1 MANSSG
7 RSVVD
12 VGSVIA
18 DTYKIEGLIG
28 RGGMGAVFL
37 ASHKRLPGKKVAI
50 KVLHAELHDEEL
62 LARFKREAQIASML
76 GHPNIVG
83 VHDFNVTPDGM
94 PYLVLDY
101 LEGETLAHKV
111 ARGPIP
117 VEQVQS
123 IIRQVG
129 SALAAA
135 HKEGIVHRDLKPQNI
150 FLVPTEVDGKLVEIA
165 KVLDFG
171 ISKWRGSQTVKTQE
185 SALLGT
191 PQYMAPE
198 QATGKHDSVDARTD
212 VFALGV
218 IVHEMLTGQ
227 PAFSGASIP
236 EVVFKVVYEEPA
248 ALPATVPAALASAVK
263 QAMSKPADARYA
275 TVSAFVEAI
284 TGQPLSTIR
293 TPAAAPPEVGFATGS
308 KRMTE
313 QEALANTMGSGDYG
327 GKIAAGTPLPSAPRI
342 DVSAPTVDS
351 QRGNMALGATVDSQ
365 RSNLALGATVDSQR
379 GNVPAAAIDSQRAAA
394 ASTIAGVAAP
404 AASTSARSV
413 ASASIGSARTAEAPA
428 TTDTA
433 AHAPPKKK
441 TGLII
446 GIAVACLAAGAAVAV
461 VATRGKDTRES
472 TTVSHHQTTTPPENV
487 KLASPQ
493 NAVGSTP
500 PAQPASPPPT
510 TNPSTGSGDGSNA
523 VTATNAG
530 TGSGDGSN
538 AATNAGS
545 ANAGSDAPANGSNAV
560 AVVTPAK
567 PTTKPVTKPRQ
578 PPPPPPPEEP
588 RDIGAASAMLAVAQG
603 AFRSGNQADALK
615 KTAEVINT
623 GGPMQ
628 IARAHLLRGKI
639 FCQRSD
645 IEQYNVEMRALQG
658 FGKLRRE
665 LEDFCN
671 KH

>member
-18 DTYKIEGLIG
+18 DTYRLEGLIG

-37 ASHKRLPGKKVAI
+37 ASHNRLPGKKVAI

-62 LARFKREAQIASML
+62 LARFRREAQIASML

-101 LEGETLAHKV
+101 LEGETLAHKI

-218 IVHEMLTGQ
+218 IVHEMLTGR

-248 ALPATVPAALASAVK
+248 PLPETVPAALVNAVK
-263 QAMSKPADARYA
+263 QAMSKPAEGRYA
-275 TVSAFVEAI
+275 TVEAFVEAI
-284 TGQPLSTIR
+284 TGQPMNSLR
-293 TPAAAPPEVGFATGS
+293 TAPVAPPEIGFATGS

-313 QEALANTMGSGDYG
+313 QEALANTMGSGDYA
-327 GKIAAGTPLPSAPRI
+327 GKVAVGTPLQSAPRI

-351 QRGNMALGATVDSQ
+351 QRGGVAPFA
-365 RSNLALGATVDSQR
+365 ATVDSQR
-379 GNVPAAAIDSQRAAA
+379 GQVGAPSASSTIVGVAGAPANTARSDVA
-394 ASTIAGVAAP
+394 ASSGAASINIGTSSPGSAGTAKTASVTDRLAGAPPRAP
-404 AASTSARSV
+404 A
-413 ASASIGSARTAEAPA
+413 
-428 TTDTA
+428 
-433 AHAPPKKK
+433 PKKK

-446 GIAVACLAAGAAVAV
+446 GIAVACVAAGAAVAV
-461 VATRGKDTRES
+461 VARGGKDKEPTTIAS
-472 TTVSHHQTTTPPENV
+472 TPTQPPAHV
-487 KLASPQ
+487 QIAKPQ
-493 NAVGSTP
+493 NAAALPAEPTTPNARTTRAGSGSASASGSGP
-500 PAQPASPPPT
+500 DAVSGSASGPASGAVATKP
-510 TNPSTGSGDGSNA
+510 PST
-523 VTATNAG
+523 
-530 TGSGDGSN
+530 
-538 AATNAGS
+538 
-545 ANAGSDAPANGSNAV
+545 
-560 AVVTPAK
+560 K
-567 PTTKPVTKPRQ
+567 PGTKPKPLA
-578 PPPPPPPEEP
+578 PPPPPPEEP
-588 RDIGAASAMLAVAQG
+588 RDLGAAAATINAAVT
-603 AFRSGNQADALK
+603 AFRNNDHKAALRL
-615 KTAEVINT
+615 TQEAINM

-628 IARAHLLRGKI
+628 VARAHVLRGKI
-639 FCQRSD
+639 FCQQSD
-645 IEQYNVEMRALQG
+645 MEAYNVEVRALKG
-658 FGKLRRE
+658 FGKHKRE
-665 LEDFCN
+665 LEDYCN
-671 KH
+671 NR